1 MRLSAAEEKI
11 AEMKAVTQSLVT
23 GDLSPKAGGSMEAE
37 VDRRVASL
45 ELSEDHSYFD
55 SYAHYSI
62 HQEMLLVSK
71 VLSNIQL
78 RKCPMHFFFSQDRVR
93 TESYRDALLLNPS
106 VLQGKTVLDLG
117 CGSSILSMFAV
128 KAGASAVVGIDQ
140 SDIIYTAMDIVQ

>member
-1 MRLSAAEEKI
+1 MPNA
-11 AEMKAVTQSLVT
+11 
-23 GDLSPKAGGSMEAE
+23 
-37 VDRRVASL
+37 
-45 ELSEDHSYFD
+45 
-55 SYAHYSI
+55 
-62 HQEMLLVSK
+62 
-71 VLSNIQL
+71 
-78 RKCPMHFFFSQDRVR
+78 FFFSQDRVR